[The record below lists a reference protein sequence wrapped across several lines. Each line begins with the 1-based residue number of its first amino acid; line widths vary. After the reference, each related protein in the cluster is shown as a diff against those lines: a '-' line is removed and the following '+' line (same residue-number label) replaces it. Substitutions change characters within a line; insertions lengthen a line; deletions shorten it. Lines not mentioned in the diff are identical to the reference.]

1 MALDL
6 LCLAMPCLALPCM
19 KLQSTCVSIVMCIAC
34 CAQNQQA
41 DDVQYV
47 TGTVF
52 VYDFFNEESVKHVAV
67 MLLLFLHVFST
78 NNRGVCG

>member
-1 MALDL
+1 
-6 LCLAMPCLALPCM
+6 
-19 KLQSTCVSIVMCIAC
+19 MCIAC

-41 DDVQYV
+41 DGVQYA